1 MPQRRFAVA
10 SSWNGLIVRHFSL
23 KEGHTPREH
32 HSAQPPSITG
42 DRLPSQPL
50 ARRRRDTLI
59 LASGPVLGT
68 AVGAVTNVITS
79 SWNWWLFVS
88 LVLLVSLCAAAATYL
103 PAPAN
108 APRPAGERAGTVSTL
123 PPASAVFTGRG
134 SALERLADH
143 PARPRPHHRAAVFLI
158 TGEPG
163 VGKTEL
169 AVQAAHRLTDRF
181 PDAQLFL
188 AFRSHGGQSS
198 SLDVRDILLTALE
211 TFAPAVSLATS
222 DIDRLGSS
230 WRAATTDQQIVI
242 ILDDVVTAEQVLRL
256 LPSSHGC
263 LVITTARQFIVGID
277 PDLHLRLEGLSQEE
291 AERMIGEIVR
301 RASCQ
306 LPESTIRE
314 LAAVHRLPLTIR
326 HAVDQLISG
335 DGVPV
340 GRLPTGRRETQV
352 FATTFGR
359 LPPRERLVLHRSS
372 LYPGPHLTGTFAAAL
387 ADISAAEA
395 EEALTELHRL
405 GLIHKP
411 DPYGYG
417 FHDLVRAMALT
428 DGRDADSDREDEL
441 AISRLFQ
448 AALGVV
454 YEVSTLINGPVV
466 TSTLPNRG
474 IASLSPMTE
483 SEALTWMSVH
493 FDDLRSV
500 IRLAIDRSW
509 NGTWE
514 LVSGISYYMRFH
526 RNIPQAE
533 EFNRA
538 ALQIAVAAHDRL
550 GQAVCQ
556 LWLGRLA
563 RTMSEYTL
571 ARSHTSRGLS
581 LFIELDDVLGQATC
595 HAELGYIDHHLARYE
610 DSADHAMQA
619 GALYRHAG
627 NTRGRANSEGLL
639 GMLGRLTGDYRGA
652 LEHLELALDLFM
664 EIRNERNQ
672 AWIHCEL
679 GTIQRQTGAYEE
691 ARSQF
696 RLAREI
702 SDRTGDLNGQAWA
715 DRELGIVARMT
726 GAHDEALS
734 LLSSALQ
741 VFTDLGGRRNIAD
754 ALVELGTL
762 HRVNGQAEAARTF
775 LVRALSIY
783 RDIGNRRGLAWT
795 ELELGALDR
804 LTGAIE
810 AAQEHVDQAMVTY
823 TEIRDKSGMARTYFE
838 LGCLAVLRGGEP
850 MARTHWE
857 RALALYESMGSPEA
871 DETRVLLS
879 AL

>member
-1 MPQRRFAVA
+1 M
-10 SSWNGLIVRHFSL
+10 
-23 KEGHTPREH
+23 
-32 HSAQPPSITG
+32 
-42 DRLPSQPL
+42 
-50 ARRRRDTLI
+50 
-59 LASGPVLGT
+59 LGT

-103 PAPAN
+103 PAPASP
-108 APRPAGERAGTVSTL
+108 PRPAGQQAGAVSTL

-134 SALERLADH
+134 SALERFADH
-143 PARPRPHHRAAVFLI
+143 PARAQPNHRAAVFLI

-169 AVQAAHRLTDRF
+169 AVQAAHRLADRF

-188 AFRSHGGQSS
+188 AFRSHGGRSS
-198 SLDVRDILLTALE
+198 SLNVRDILLNALE

-222 DIDRLGSS
+222 DIDHLGSS
-230 WRAATTDQQIVI
+230 WRAATTDQQIVM
-242 ILDDVVTAEQVLRL
+242 ILDDVVTSEQVLRL
-256 LPSSHGC
+256 LPSSHRC
-263 LVITTARQFIVGID
+263 LVITTARQFIAGID
-277 PDLHLRLEGLSQEE
+277 PDIHLRLEGLSQEE
-291 AERMIGEIVR
+291 AEHMIGEIIR
-301 RASCQ
+301 RASYQ
-306 LPESTIRE
+306 VPESTIRE

-335 DGVPV
+335 AGTSA
-340 GRLPTGRRETQV
+340 GRLPAERRETQV
-352 FATTFGR
+352 FTNSFGR
-359 LPPRERLVLHRSS
+359 LDSRERLVLHRSS
-372 LYPGPHLTGTFAAAL
+372 LYPGPHLTVSFAAAL
-387 ADISAAEA
+387 ADISTAEA
-395 EEALTELHRL
+395 EVALAELHRL
-405 GLIHKP
+405 GLMHKP

-417 FHDLVRAMALT
+417 FHDLVRALALA
-428 DGRDADSDREDEL
+428 DGRDANADQEDEL

-448 AALGVV
+448 TALGVV
-454 YEVSTLINGPVV
+454 YEVSALINGPVV
-466 TSTLPNRG
+466 TSTPPNRG
-474 IASLSPMTE
+474 TASLSPMAE
-483 SEALTWMSVH
+483 SEALTWMSVY

-514 LVSGISYYMRFH
+514 LVSGISYYMRLH

-538 ALQIAVAAHDRL
+538 ALQIAVAARDRL

-556 LWLGRLA
+556 LWLARMA
-563 RTMSEYTL
+563 RTMNEYTL

-581 LFIELDDVLGQATC
+581 LFVELDDVIGRATG

-610 DSADHAMQA
+610 DAADHATQA
-619 GALYRHAG
+619 GALYRQAG
-627 NTRGRANSEGLL
+627 NTRGHANSEGLL

-652 LEHLELALDLFM
+652 VEHLELALDLFT

-691 ARSQF
+691 ARNQF

-702 SDRTGDLNGQAWA
+702 SVRTGDLNGQAWA

-762 HRVNGQAEAARTF
+762 YRVSGQVETARTF
-775 LVRALSIY
+775 LVRAQSIY

-804 LTGAIE
+804 LTGAVE
-810 AAQEHVDQAMVTY
+810 AAREHIDQAMVTY
-823 TEIRDKSGMARTYFE
+823 TAIRDKSGMARTHFE
-838 LGCLAVLRGGEP
+838 LGSLAALRGAEP
-850 MARTHWE
+850 MARRHWE
-857 RALALYESMGSPEA
+857 RSLALYESMGSPEA
-871 DETRVLLS
+871 DETRRRLS
-879 AL
+879 TL